1 MPMKNIVLI
10 GMPGA
15 GKSTVGVILAK
26 TLGMTFVDTD
36 IAIQERAGLAPA
48 GDHRLG
54 RAGRVPRDRGRDRP
68 VHSLPQFRHRHRGQR
83 GFFEKSDG
91 SPEEGQGVVVYL
103 EISCEEMIRRLK
115 NITTRGIVAC
125 CGPESFRYVL
135 RKGPAVREVRRY
147 HGRLRRGGFR
157 GSRGEG
163 DRGDC
168 RGFLEDASTGDFASQ
183 PAQPCRMEFYK
194 KMCFCRKPVF
204 KLVQPPLRAT
214 CPPNGRGAHAML
226 LYYLCRGAYLSTRNT
241 EHCRNR
247 GMPQACGRE
256 GKKSRRP
263 KRAII
268 QSVHGF
274 LQSKKMEMRTGM
286 EAEDLF
292 LGAH

>member
-36 IAIQERAGLAPA
+36 IAIQEQAWLLQEIIDSEGPDAFLAT
-48 GDHRLG
+48 
-54 RAGRVPRDRGRDRP
+54 
-68 VHSLPQFRHRHRGQR
+68 
-83 GFFEKSDG
+83 
-91 SPEEGQGVVVYL
+91 EEGTVLSIHCRNSVIATGGSVVFSRKAMDHLKKAGVVVYPGDL
-103 EISCEEMIRRLK
+103 LRRDDPQAQK
-115 NITTRGIVAC
+115 HHDPGDCPC

-135 RKGPAVREVRRY
+135 RKGPAGREVRRY

-168 RGFLEDASTGDFASQ
+168 RGFLEDASTGAFASQ
-183 PAQPCRMEFYK
+183 PAQPCRIEFYK

-256 GKKSRRP
+256 GKKCRRP

-274 LQSKKMEMRTGM
+274 LQSKKMEMCTGM